1 MDYQVVCFG
10 ETLWDFL
17 PKGKMPGGAPM
28 NVAMHLNNLGV
39 NTVMISKIGNDESG
53 AELIEEIRQRDLDTS
68 FIQIDADHPTGKVV
82 ADTSKKEEVKY
93 TIEQPSAWDFI
104 ESNAAVEHVVAQ
116 ATMFVFGSLA
126 TRNAASRATL
136 KHLLKLSKR
145 NVFDVNLRPPF
156 DDKVTIEALL
166 HESDIVKLNYEE
178 FEILCGW
185 YGIEGE
191 FDARIATFQKHYN
204 LISVC
209 ITNGKDGALYYTEGK
224 LYTQRGFKVVVADT
238 IGSGD
243 AFLAAFIKKS
253 IETTLPAYRLKFATA
268 LGSMVAARKG
278 ANHKISEQEIS
289 NFIKES

>member
-104 ESNAAVEHVVAQ
+104 ESNAAVEHVVAK

-166 HESDIVKLNYEE
+166 HESDIVKLNY
-178 FEILCGW
+178 
-185 YGIEGE
+185 
-191 FDARIATFQKHYN
+191 
-204 LISVC
+204 
-209 ITNGKDGALYYTEGK
+209 
-224 LYTQRGFKVVVADT
+224 
-238 IGSGD
+238 
-243 AFLAAFIKKS
+243 
-253 IETTLPAYRLKFATA
+253 
-268 LGSMVAARKG
+268 
-278 ANHKISEQEIS
+278 
-289 NFIKES
+289 